1 MRLEP
6 APRRALAVAI
16 ALGVLAVSAP
26 HSVRASGSPSPPPTP
41 PPSNPSTPPG
51 GGEPQQTPEEKAA
64 QDKRDAVDL
73 YNDAYK
79 EADKAKAE
87 LAEAEKLAAAG
98 DAKSTEK
105 AKKKTESAQKRL
117 SKQVDKFMRATQ
129 LDPNYAE
136 AWNML
141 GYSLRKTGDSKK
153 AFEAYWECLRLKPDY
168 VPAHEYLGEAYLE
181 AGNVEKAQSE
191 LAWLK
196 DKDATLAAEL
206 EKKIQKYMEAHP
218 QPTSTG
224 TTNGSGN

>member
-1 MRLEP
+1 MRIEP

-16 ALGVLAVSAP
+16 ALGVLALSAP
-26 HSVRASGSPSPPPTP
+26 HSVRASGSPSPSPMP
-41 PPSNPSTPPG
+41 PPPNPSTPPAG
-51 GGEPQQTPEEKAA
+51 GQQQTPEEKAA

-79 EADKAKAE
+79 EAEKAKAE
-87 LAEAEKLAAAG
+87 LAEADALTAAG
-98 DAKSTEK
+98 DAKSAEK
-105 AKKKTESAQKRL
+105 AKKKSESARKRL
-117 SKQVDKFMRATQ
+117 AKQIDKFMRATT
-129 LDPNYAE
+129 LDPSYAE

-181 AGNVEKAQSE
+181 AGNLEKAQSE

-196 DKDATLAAEL
+196 DKDAALAAEL

-218 QPTSTG
+218 QPTTTG
-224 TTNGSGN
+224 AATGSGN